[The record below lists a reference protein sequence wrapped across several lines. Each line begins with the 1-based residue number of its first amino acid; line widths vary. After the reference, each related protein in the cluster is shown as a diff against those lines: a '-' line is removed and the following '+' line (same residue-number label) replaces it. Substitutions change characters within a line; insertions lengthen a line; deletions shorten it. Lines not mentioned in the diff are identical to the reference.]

1 MKLLRVALM
10 ALGVLGLPASAL
22 AQPASSLWSLATA
35 PGAREAL
42 RHRRAASW
50 IYLLDELP
58 EFLRDRLAPERAD
71 LSHDTLRREAL
82 ARLDRALAL
91 APDDVRSLAPAAHLR
106 ERLGDLDGALRDAS
120 RALALD
126 PDGTSAQDAH
136 FTLAVVHTWRGEHV
150 ACRDHYLASL
160 RFPMSDYSRSIVLG
174 NLGDAYL
181 ALGDM
186 RSAVESYVASVTLRP
201 EYALGWLGLAI
212 ARDRSQMD
220 PLPDAAMAVR
230 AASDESVARMRT
242 PRTARGFDPEALI
255 DALSAEGVFY
265 VPAYDRFYYQGMAH
279 EAVARAVS
287 PGNPFGVT
295 ADPEAARAHRRVAA
309 EAWRRYLDGA
319 APDDPWRARAEAHL
333 RALGEAGR

>member
-1 MKLLRVALM
+1 MRPLPIALM
-10 ALGVLGLPASAL
+10 ALFTLGLPSTAL
-22 AQPASSLWSLATA
+22 AQPASSLWSRATA

-50 IYLLDELP
+50 VYLLDELP
-58 EFLRDRLAPERAD
+58 EFLRDRLAPERSD
-71 LSHDTLRREAL
+71 LSHDALRREAL
-82 ARLDRALAL
+82 ARFDRALAL
-91 APDDVRSLAPAAHLR
+91 APDDVRSLSPAAHLR
-106 ERLGDLDGALRDAS
+106 ERLGDLDGAFRDAS
-120 RALALD
+120 RALELD
-126 PDGTSAQDAH
+126 PEGPSAQDAH
-136 FTLAVVHTWRGEHV
+136 FTLAVVHTWRGEHA

-160 RFPMSDYSRSIVLG
+160 RFPMSDYARSIVLG

-186 RSAVESYVASVTLRP
+186 RSAVESYVACVTLRP

-212 ARDRSQMD
+212 ARDRAQMD

-265 VPAYDRFYYQGMAH
+265 VPDWDRFYYQGMAH
-279 EAVARAVS
+279 EAVARAVA
-287 PGNPFGVT
+287 PGNPFGAT
-295 ADPEAARAHRRVAA
+295 ANPEGARAHLRVAA
-309 EAWRRYLDGA
+309 EAWRRYLDA
-319 APDDPWRARAEAHL
+319 ASPDDPWRARAVAHL
-333 RALGEAGR
+333 RALGEPGR